1 MSGSGRQKKGK
12 RKPHLNKPSN
22 KSGSPSVE
30 HCPELTPG
38 HCDSDT
44 GPELCGTQNTM
55 GMHANL
61 KPTQSSSPFVN
72 NPMYCSEEELENMLL
87 NKLEIIYKQ
96 AIAKL
101 MSFGYPRDVVW
112 NAILTCGYVFG
123 DEDILTNIVQNSV
136 EYIKT
141 KKSKRNETHK
151 DRPRVAENL
160 RPSVK
165 SSLAV
170 MIFTLCQAQP
180 NLKKIEA
187 MRCLLMTN
195 FDLGFSSIL
204 TVMGKPTDGKFKV
217 DLSKRASSSGVCT
230 VHGDQEFA
238 DCENSVS
245 GNKRLVEEFEKFLG
259 KSRIRVMGSNLTPS
273 QQARLK
279 KSVANLAVAF
289 QAELKESSEGIQAEK
304 NFFLGKMSTKQFEW
318 EDSCM
323 DNLMLDAIEKSVSD
337 EESKPNC
344 VDKRSNMIS
353 MLVHDIKEAKKEVE
367 ERKEWAKKKVVEAA
381 KKLSH
386 DLLELKALRMQKRKQ
401 KCESECDMIEQ
412 EERMML
418 RLMELENAMD
428 QTTCQYDMLNKA
440 SYDMENVNAE
450 IRAEIEAYKLRTS
463 ETDEK
468 IAKVASK
475 EKKSVKKAISLEKH
489 NSRLL
494 EEIEQE
500 RKKSLQLQQQMADLQ
515 AAQEQI
521 EVIWR
526 QEVKAKELALN
537 QLQEEWKLKE
547 ETDVRIKRRH
557 QALHQKMET
566 ERLKYK
572 DEIRQLE
579 QEIAQLQMS
588 SGASND
594 LYHLPDYLFS
604 WDSEVLEINARTFQN
619 QFRGSSEQTGFSE
632 NEVIYDRMCMICMEK
647 EVSVLLLPCAH
658 QVICASCSSDYYY
671 QLEARCP
678 CCEGPIDE
686 RIHVYGGRS

>member
-521 EVIWR
+521 EIDLDIIDDKQEDLSPFLIFVPRGLVIWR

-619 QFRGSSEQTGFSE
+619 QFRGSSLTNEAFVEESPGFD
-632 NEVIYDRMCMICMEK
+632 VDQLPYTR
-647 EVSVLLLPCAH
+647 LLNMTCWN
-658 QVICASCSSDYYY
+658 QIINDY
-671 QLEARCP
+671 
-678 CCEGPIDE
+678 
-686 RIHVYGGRS
+686 